1 MDRFFHNLKTLLI
14 NMYISGHLAVQDG
27 KSVMTRNY
35 DLVVLGAGPAGES
48 AAELAAFFGHSVVIV
63 EKNKPGG
70 VVTTTGGAPTKTL
83 RESMLALTGFHN
95 REVYGITVS
104 APPQLAVEKIAERT
118 RHVAELLQDVTAQN
132 IARNGV
138 EYMQGTAKVD
148 SDRRRVLVTSPG
160 GEHHELLAKNILV
173 ATGSRP
179 FHPDNIPFE
188 DPDVWDSDEFFSPG
202 RQLPK
207 SIFIAGG
214 GPVGVEFATFFAG
227 LGVPTTI
234 SDSADRLI
242 HIMDT
247 EMSDLIEKH
256 LKRIGVDVILGST
269 TRAIRRVNRS
279 LEVTLTN
286 GRSFQP
292 DAVLF
297 AAGRRVNTDGLGLE
311 EAGVELDDRGR
322 IKVDHDYKT
331 TADGIYAAGDV
342 LGPSLASVAMEQGR
356 IAACRIF
363 DIKLKGT
370 VDPTP
375 VSAVYSMPEVAGV
388 GLTEEQC
395 RSQGLDYVVGRSDLS
410 LIPRGAIAGHGG
422 ILKLIFNEKD
432 RRLLGVHCFG
442 DIASELVGIG
452 QMVIHFN
459 GTINTFLEVTL
470 NTPTYTYAYKYAAV
484 DGIRK
489 LGNFKHKH

>member
-1 MDRFFHNLKTLLI
+1 
-14 NMYISGHLAVQDG
+14 
-27 KSVMTRNY
+27 MTRSY

-48 AAELAAFFGHSVVIV
+48 AAELAAYFGYSVAIV

-70 VVTTTGGAPTKTL
+70 LVTTTGGAPTKTL
-83 RESMLALTGFHN
+83 RESMLALTGFYN

-104 APPQLAVEKIAERT
+104 ASPKLAVEKIAERT
-118 RHVAELLQDVTAQN
+118 RRVAECLQDITAQN

-138 EYMQGTAKVD
+138 EYVQGTAKIG
-148 SDRRRVLVTSPG
+148 SDRRVLITSPR
-160 GEHHELLAKNILV
+160 GEHHELLAKNILI

-188 DPDVWDSDEFFSPG
+188 DPDIWDSDEFFSRG
-202 RQLPK
+202 RRLPK
-207 SIFIAGG
+207 SIFIVGG
-214 GPVGVEFATFFAG
+214 GPVGVEFATVFAG

-242 HIMDT
+242 HIMDG
-247 EMSDLIEKH
+247 EMSELIAKFLKH
-256 LKRIGVDVILGST
+256 IGVDVILGST
-269 TRAIRRVNRS
+269 TRAIRRVNSR
-279 LEVTLTN
+279 LEVTLMDR
-286 GRSFQP
+286 RSF
-292 DAVLF
+292 DSDCVLF
-297 AAGRRVNTDGLGLE
+297 AAGRSVNTEGLGLE
-311 EAGVELDDRGR
+311 AAGVELDNRGR
-322 IKVDHDYKT
+322 IKVDRDYKT

-342 LGPSLASVAMEQGR
+342 LGPSLASIAVEQGQV
-356 IAACRIF
+356 AACRIF
-363 DIKLKGT
+363 GIELKGF
-370 VDPTP
+370 VDPMRP
-375 VSAVYSMPEVAGV
+375 SAVYSMPEVAGV

-395 RSQGLDYVVGRSDLS
+395 RSQGLDYAVGRSDLS
-410 LIPRGAIAGHGG
+410 LVPRGAIAGHGG
-422 ILKLIFNEKD
+422 ILKLIFNKKD

-459 GTINTFLEVTL
+459 GTIDTFLQVTL

-489 LGNFKHKH
+489 LGDFKQKKH

>member
-1 MDRFFHNLKTLLI
+1 MA
-14 NMYISGHLAVQDG
+14 G
-27 KSVMTRNY
+27 NY

-48 AAELAAFFGHSVVIV
+48 AAELASFFGHSVVIV

-104 APPQLAVEKIAERT
+104 AHPRLAVEKIAERT
-118 RHVAELLQDVTAQN
+118 RRVADLLQDVTAQN

-138 EYMQGTAKVD
+138 DYVQGTAKIGPD
-148 SDRRRVLVTSPG
+148 RRVLVTSPE
-160 GEHHELLAKNILV
+160 GEHLVLFAKNILV

-179 FHPDNIPFE
+179 IRPENIPFE
-188 DPDVWDSDEFFSPG
+188 DPDVWDSEKFFSPG

-207 SIFIAGG
+207 SIFIVGG
-214 GPVGVEFATFFAG
+214 GPVGVEFATIFAG
-227 LGVPTTI
+227 LGVPTTM

-242 HIMDT
+242 HVMDG
-247 EMSDLIEKH
+247 EMSKLIANH
-256 LKRIGVDVILGST
+256 LKHIGVDVILEST
-269 TRAIRRVNRS
+269 TRSIRRVDGR

-286 GRSFQP
+286 GISVHP

-297 AAGRRVNTDGLGLE
+297 AAGRNVNTDGLGLE
-311 EAGVELDDRGR
+311 AAGVELDERRR
-322 IKVDHDYKT
+322 IKVDCDYKT
-331 TADGIYAAGDV
+331 TAEGIYAAGDV

-363 DIKLKGT
+363 GIKLKGI
-370 VDPTP
+370 VDTTP
-375 VSAVYSMPEVAGV
+375 VSAVYSMPEVAGA

-395 RSQGLDYVVGRSDLS
+395 RSQGLDYEVGRSDLS

-422 ILKLIFNEKD
+422 ILKLIFSKKD

-442 DIASELVGIG
+442 DIAAEIVGMG
-452 QMVIHFN
+452 QMVMHFN
-459 GTINTFLEVTL
+459 GTITAFLEVTL

-489 LGNFKHKH
+489 LGDLKQKR

>member
-1 MDRFFHNLKTLLI
+1 
-14 NMYISGHLAVQDG
+14 
-27 KSVMTRNY
+27 MTGSY

-48 AAELAAFFGHSVVIV
+48 AAELAAFFGRSVVIV

-70 VVTTTGGAPTKTL
+70 LVTTTGGAPTKTL
-83 RESMLALTGFHN
+83 RESMLALTGFHD

-104 APPQLAVEKIAERT
+104 AHPRLAVEKIAERT
-118 RHVAELLQDVTAQN
+118 RLVAELLQDITARN

-138 EYMQGTAKVD
+138 EYVQGTAKVG
-148 SDRRRVLVTSPG
+148 SDRRVLVISPG
-160 GEHHELLAKNILV
+160 GKHHVLFAKNILV

-188 DPDVWDSDEFFSPG
+188 DPDVWDSEEFFSPG
-202 RQLPK
+202 RRLPK
-207 SIFIAGG
+207 SIFIVGG
-214 GPVGVEFATFFAG
+214 GPVGVEFATIFAG

-242 HIMDT
+242 HSMDA
-247 EMSDLIEKH
+247 EMSKLIAKH
-256 LKRIGVDVILGST
+256 LKRIGVDVILGFT

-286 GRSFQP
+286 GRSLHP
-292 DAVLF
+292 NAVLF
-297 AAGRRVNTDGLGLE
+297 AAGRSVNTDGLGLE
-311 EAGVELDDRGR
+311 AAGVELDDRGR
-322 IKVDHDYKT
+322 IKVDRDYKT
-331 TADGIYAAGDV
+331 TAEGIYAAGDV
-342 LGPSLASVAMEQGR
+342 LHPSLASVAMEQGR

-363 DIKLKGT
+363 GIKLKGI

-375 VSAVYSMPEVAGV
+375 VSAVYSMPEVAGA

-395 RSQGLDYVVGRSDLS
+395 RSQGLDYAVGRSDLS
-410 LIPRGAIAGHGG
+410 LIPRGVIAGHGG
-422 ILKLIFNEKD
+422 ILKLIFSKKD
-432 RRLLGVHCFG
+432 RRMLGVHCFG
-442 DIASELVGIG
+442 DIAAELVGVG

-459 GTINTFLEVTL
+459 GTINTFLQVTL

-489 LGNFKHKH
+489 LDNFKQKH

>member
-1 MDRFFHNLKTLLI
+1 
-14 NMYISGHLAVQDG
+14 
-27 KSVMTRNY
+27 MTCDY

-48 AAELAAFFGHSVVIV
+48 AAELAAFFGHSVVII

-83 RESMLALTGFHN
+83 RESMLALTGFYN
-95 REVYGITVS
+95 RDVYGITVS
-104 APPQLAVEKIAERT
+104 APPQLAIEKIAERT
-118 RHVAELLQDVTAQN
+118 RYVAKLLQDVTAQN
-132 IARNGV
+132 IAKNDV
-138 EYMQGTAKVD
+138 KYIQGTAKIS
-148 SDRRRVLVTSPG
+148 SDRRVLVTSSDSK
-160 GEHHELLAKNILV
+160 HNVLFAKNILV

-188 DPDVWDSDEFFSPG
+188 DPHIWDSEEFFSPG

-207 SIFIAGG
+207 SIFIVGG
-214 GPVGVEFATFFAG
+214 GPVGVEFATIFSG
-227 LGVPTTI
+227 LNIPTMI
-234 SDSADRLI
+234 SDSSDRLLRNI
-242 HIMDT
+242 DV
-247 EMSDLIEKH
+247 EMSNLIEKH
-256 LKRIGVDVILGST
+256 LKCIGVDIILGSN
-269 TRAIRRVNRS
+269 TRTIRRINDK
-279 LEVTLTN
+279 LEVTLNN
-286 GRSFQP
+286 GRSFYS

-297 AAGRRVNTDGLGLE
+297 AAGRKSNTDDLGLE
-311 EAGVELDDRGR
+311 EAGVELNDRGR
-322 IKVDHDYKT
+322 IKVDCNYKT

-363 DIKLKGT
+363 DIKLKGV

-395 RSQGLDYVVGRSDLS
+395 RSQGLDYAVGRSDLS
-410 LIPRGAIAGHGG
+410 LIPRGAISGHGG
-422 ILKLIFNEKD
+422 LLKLIFSKKD

-459 GTINTFLEVTL
+459 GTINSFLEMTL
-470 NTPTYTYAYKYAAV
+470 NTPTYTYAYKYAAI

-489 LGNFKHKH
+489 LGNFKQKH